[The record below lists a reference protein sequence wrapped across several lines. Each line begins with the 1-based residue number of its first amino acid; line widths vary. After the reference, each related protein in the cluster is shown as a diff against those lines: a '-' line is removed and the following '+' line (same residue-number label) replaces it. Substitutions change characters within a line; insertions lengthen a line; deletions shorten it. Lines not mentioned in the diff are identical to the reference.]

1 MRSEPQFIHAP
12 GGDEMVVL
20 TRADYDDLVARAA
33 EADEDEADAALFDE
47 RMADLKAGR
56 DVVLPAEVSRLVLK
70 GATLPRALR
79 KWRGLTQ
86 VQLAEMTGLA
96 QSYLSELEAQ
106 EGKRERPRRGSRSP
120 RPWTCRRTGWPA
132 TTLNGSGGNGRKGW
146 SAAICQDQPSL

>member
-1 MRSEPQFIHAP
+1 MRSEPQIIHAP

-20 TRADYDDLVARAA
+20 TRADYDDLIARAA
-33 EADEDEADAALFDE
+33 EADEDDADAALFDE

-86 VQLAEMTGLA
+86 VQLADATGLA

-106 EGKRERPRRGSRSP
+106 EGKKGTAEAWAKIAHALDVPV
-120 RPWTCRRTGWPA
+120 GWLA
-132 TTLNGSGGNGRKGW
+132 GDD
-146 SAAICQDQPSL
+146 A